1 VDLEK
6 MNTSAISRGIE
17 EAERLLG
24 YKAS

>member
-17 EAERLLG
+17 EAERLLS